1 MRPSA
6 WTGNDVPSGDRR
18 RSRGRAGVPPRRGSS
33 RGSVTRYQRGRKP
46 ATRRGF
52 SVRMP
57 AVSGVAIASA
67 LRRQIGAA
75 RGAVAQA
82 GSLAASTSKR
92 LKREVK
98 VVVSGSWESA
108 LLKVTWPDDLPP
120 DDALVDTLVEAVKA
134 FKLDRDVTKNSAEH
148 RVLLRKLWTKMSEAD
163 WRTVAKAVYMF
174 HTILQEISPE
184 QHAVL
189 KVFLGKMSREPDNRT
204 GGHYFD
210 LDVLC
215 GVSGEGEAFQSF
227 LDRYGSY
234 VFKRAADFSA
244 RFQEL
249 NSMRADE
256 DWECAVTMLVN
267 AQKAIDLGVS
277 CRPEPEE
284 ETELTVLC
292 LRNTA
297 YDICQLWRRFH
308 SALAW
313 VLEEAENGD
322 LFEGADAEVVGDCL
336 EEFKGFYSTRHKEVV
351 AFLADAEELLDIY
364 GVDVPELDLPLPHD
378 FLSARS
384 ADDDEMEMGYD
395 DEHDDDPSARR
406 RDVTTRR
413 PAPAAGADAD
423 ADLDGAGKRPTKAHR
438 ASKRSSSGTLD
449 TRTAGSRGGGLG
461 GDLDASGAAGATL
474 VQEVAKGCASVRDDD
489 EGEEEEEVRDGSEEM
504 LGAAVCEAGGAGA
517 EETGGAVRK
526 REGGADNT
534 VPSISAPRVELDRE
548 KDEELEEEGVEEDS
562 EEEGAVDDNVD
573 DLTFFDDATQPD
585 GTDPEWDRY

>member
-1 MRPSA
+1 MMLTQVIDMKVFSRLVCLGA
-6 WTGNDVPSGDRR
+6 GD
-18 RSRGRAGVPPRRGSS
+18 GVVNAFVELEPLASFALSS
-33 RGSVTRYQRGRKP
+33 
-46 ATRRGF
+46 
-52 SVRMP
+52 
-57 AVSGVAIASA
+57 VSHP
-67 LRRQIGAA
+67 
-75 RGAVAQA
+75 
-82 GSLAASTSKR
+82 SLAPHIR
-92 LKREVK
+92 
-98 VVVSGSWESA
+98 
-108 LLKVTWPDDLPP
+108 
-120 DDALVDTLVEAVKA
+120 
-134 FKLDRDVTKNSAEH
+134 DRNP
-148 RVLLRKLWTKMSEAD
+148 L
-163 WRTVAKAVYMF
+163 
-174 HTILQEISPE
+174 IS
-184 QHAVL
+184 
-189 KVFLGKMSREPDNRT
+189 R
-204 GGHYFD
+204 
-210 LDVLC
+210 
-215 GVSGEGEAFQSF
+215 
-227 LDRYGSY
+227 
-234 VFKRAADFSA
+234 
-244 RFQEL
+244 
-249 NSMRADE
+249 
-256 DWECAVTMLVN
+256 
-267 AQKAIDLGVS
+267 
-277 CRPEPEE
+277 
-284 ETELTVLC
+284 
-292 LRNTA
+292 
-297 YDICQLWRRFH
+297 
-308 SALAW
+308 
-313 VLEEAENGD
+313 
-322 LFEGADAEVVGDCL
+322 
-336 EEFKGFYSTRHKEVV
+336 
-351 AFLADAEELLDIY
+351 
-364 GVDVPELDLPLPHD
+364 
-378 FLSARS
+378 ARS